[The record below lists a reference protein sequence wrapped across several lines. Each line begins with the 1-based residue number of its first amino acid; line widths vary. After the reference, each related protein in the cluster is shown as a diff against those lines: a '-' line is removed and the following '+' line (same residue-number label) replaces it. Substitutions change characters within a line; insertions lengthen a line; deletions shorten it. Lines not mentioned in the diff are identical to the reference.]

1 MGAWFCDTP
10 VIHYVWF
17 LSICVTR
24 HLHDGLESC
33 SLRNADVF
41 PAVTGSADD
50 KRQPEIRLRSQA
62 KRAVV
67 MVKKWLISGNLA
79 IWTVYVFVL
88 YQCLLVPRG
97 INSRFCGKTQWQMFL
112 LVSGR
117 QHIVSIQI
125 SINSG
130 KKNFSAISHIYLL
143 SLPRFWTLSIE
154 SVWFAFWSILNGMT
168 LKTSNTFTGHISTG

>member
-1 MGAWFCDTP
+1 MLGF

-24 HLHDGLESC
+24 HLHDGL
-33 SLRNADVF
+33 
-41 PAVTGSADD
+41 
-50 KRQPEIRLRSQA
+50 Q
-62 KRAVV
+62 RAVACETQTYFRLSLV
-67 MVKKWLISGNLA
+67 PPTISDSRKYVCVRRQRELSWWLKKWLISGNLA

-130 KKNFSAISHIYLL
+130 KNSFLRNLAYLPSFTSQILDFIYWKCLICILIYFEWHDTENQQYVHRSH
-143 SLPRFWTLSIE
+143 
-154 SVWFAFWSILNGMT
+154 
-168 LKTSNTFTGHISTG
+168 